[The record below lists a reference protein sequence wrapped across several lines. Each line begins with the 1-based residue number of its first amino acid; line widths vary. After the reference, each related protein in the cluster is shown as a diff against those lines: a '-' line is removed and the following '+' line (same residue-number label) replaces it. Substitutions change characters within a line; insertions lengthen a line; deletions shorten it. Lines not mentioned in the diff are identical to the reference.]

1 MPGKA
6 TEKERTEYK
15 YQPGHTFG
23 ASNPYVLTSTEN
35 NTETVIY
42 QPTAGA
48 A

>member
-1 MPGKA
+1 MDRDSSSWP
-6 TEKERTEYK
+6 K

-23 ASNPYVLTSTEN
+23 ASNLYVLTSTET